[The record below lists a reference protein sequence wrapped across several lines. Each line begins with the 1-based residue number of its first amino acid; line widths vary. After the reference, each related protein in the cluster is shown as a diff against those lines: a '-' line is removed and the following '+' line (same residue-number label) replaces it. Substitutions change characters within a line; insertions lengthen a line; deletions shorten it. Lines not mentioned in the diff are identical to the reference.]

1 MTQPPLHYGNG
12 SMLLHW
18 SVALLILCA
27 SLSSFLLTSAS
38 SDNAA
43 TTIRAFHNLTGT
55 LALGLVIVW
64 FGWRALHAEL
74 PKLATI
80 GSGELRFMDMMNC
93 ALNVLLLLV
102 PVTGILHLF
111 GLGKSIDLGV
121 FQLSYGVSMSQQNLK
136 LLGLTHNVLGKLLLA
151 IALLHSVHA
160 LWHHFG
166 KRDDLVRRMLPWA
179 TK

>member
-1 MTQPPLHYGNG
+1 MNQPPLHYDTG

-27 SLSSFLLTSAS
+27 SLSSFFLTSAS

-64 FGWRALHAEL
+64 LGWRALHTEL
-74 PKLATI
+74 PKLPTI
-80 GSGELRFMDMMNC
+80 GIGERRFMEVTNTIM
-93 ALNVLLLLV
+93 NVLLLLV
-102 PVTGILHLF
+102 PITGILHLF
-111 GLGKSIDLGV
+111 ALGKSIDLGV
-121 FQLSYGVSMSQQNLK
+121 IQLSYGVSMSQESVN

-151 IALLHSVHA
+151 LASLHSIHA
-160 LWHHFG
+160 LWHHFA
-166 KRDDLVRRMLPWA
+166 KRDVLVRRMLPWA
-179 TK
+179 WK